1 MRWQLS
7 QRIVDPTLQR
17 VFHAEPHVEARHSR
31 GVRATALCL
40 QDYSVHPGSMT
51 DETIVRV
58 LQGRASDIEERQVL
72 EWRGASLDNARRFRE
87 LAEIWALTGSVR
99 ADVGEIEPPDP
110 DAIRARARG
119 RRLVFSSDRM
129 RWRGSVIAAS
139 AAAAV
144 IVIAAMSARYLRRDA
159 AERPDR
165 VAFVTRELT
174 TNASEM
180 VTVRLD
186 DGTIVRLGPESRL
199 RFGGPSYGEREV
211 SLDGKAYFAVARDSA
226 RPFRVHTNS
235 GEVRVLGTR
244 FELSA
249 DNEALNLTV
258 IQGLVEVNG
267 GARHVRVGAGEA
279 SHLTKGGIPVVLPV
293 TDAFAGVDRWVGQVL
308 FFEATP
314 LDQVAHEL
322 SEHYGMHVRLADTTL
337 ARRTIT
343 ASFINRSFEAVLT
356 VVCRVADVHCD
367 SSGDTVTVSR

>member
-1 MRWQLS
+1 
-7 QRIVDPTLQR
+7 
-17 VFHAEPHVEARHSR
+17 
-31 GVRATALCL
+31 
-40 QDYSVHPGSMT
+40 MT

-72 EWRGASLDNARRFRE
+72 EWRSASLDNARRFRE
-87 LAEIWALTGSVR
+87 LAAVWALTGRLR
-99 ADVGEIEPPDP
+99 ADAGELEPPDA
-110 DAIRARARG
+110 DVIRARAR
-119 RRLVFSSDRM
+119 RHRLLLSSEHA

-139 AAAAV
+139 AAAAILV
-144 IVIAAMSARYLRRDA
+144 GALSVRYLLRDA
-159 AERPDR
+159 AEQPDR
-165 VAFVTRELT
+165 AAFVTRELT

-211 SLDGKAYFAVARDSA
+211 SLEGKAYFAVAKDSA

-249 DNEALNLTV
+249 GDDDLDLTV
-258 IQGLVEVNG
+258 IQGLVEVKD
-267 GARHVRVGAGEA
+267 GARHVRVGAGQV
-279 SHLTKGGIPVVLPV
+279 SHIAKGGIPVVLPAE
-293 TDAFAGVDRWVGQVL
+293 DAFAGVDRWVGQVL

-322 SEHYGMHVRLADTTL
+322 SEHYGTHVELADTTL
-337 ARRTIT
+337 ARRTVT
-343 ASFINRSFEAVLT
+343 ASFINRNLDDVLT

-367 SSGDTVTVSR
+367 SSGDTVTISR